1 VSRVGIVIPALD
13 CGAAIGGVV
22 RGVVQAA
29 PGAPVAVVDDGST
42 DDTACQARSAGAR
55 VLRHPCRRGKG
66 AALATG
72 FGWAL
77 ARGLDGV
84 ATLDGDGQHDPAEL
98 PALLAAHRRR
108 PAALVIGARRIQDPT
123 SSMPSW
129 NRLGN
134 RTSTFWIG
142 VFAGR
147 TIRDSQSG
155 FRVYPRALI
164 ATPPRSRGFETE
176 SELLLRAARLGLE
189 LEWVPIRTIYEPP
202 AERRSHFRPVWD
214 TLRIITLVLRQ
225 TRWPAPR

>member
-1 VSRVGIVIPALD
+1 VTRVGIVIPALD
-13 CGAAIGGVV
+13 CGAAVAAVV
-22 RGVVQAA
+22 RGVRRAA
-29 PGAPVAVVDDGST
+29 PGAPVAVVDDGSS
-42 DDTACQARSAGAR
+42 DDTALQARTAGAR

-77 ARGLDGV
+77 KGGLDGV

-98 PALLAAHRRR
+98 PALLAAHGRR
-108 PAALVIGARRIQDPT
+108 PAALVVGARQIRDRT
-123 SSMPSW
+123 SAMPSW
-129 NRLGN
+129 NRVGN
-134 RTSTFWIG
+134 RVSTFWIG
-142 VFAGR
+142 IFAGLPV
-147 TIRDSQSG
+147 RDSQSG

-176 SELLLRAARLGLE
+176 SELLLRAAKLGIE
-189 LEWVPIRTIYEPP
+189 VDWVPIRTIYEPP

-225 TRWPAPR
+225 TRWSAPA